1 MIIST
6 RRLVNNPLLIRES
19 VKLPRYSV
27 CNLLFME
34 TNQQRQ
40 VCYVSSRSFLSTFL
54 RTVAT
59 SFIFRLPQHP
69 TIIDV
74 CLSTLRRILTTHP
87 SQRLKEMKQ
96 MSRDPRAADK
106 ARKAERRADEKSGA
120 ISIKPLS
127 LASSDTKPSSGFKK
141 GGFKNAFGSVDDEE
155 KDEKRGLN
163 TEVKVE
169 GFNVREQ
176 EAESESDDDYDR
188 YDPRRPTG
196 CGEGCPGRG

>member
-1 MIIST
+1 MPPPWATNPAPKTESA
-6 RRLVNNPLLIRES
+6 REARKSFYCDLCQKGYSRVNEFEAHEGS
-19 VKLPRYSV
+19 YDH
-27 CNLLFME
+27 
-34 TNQQRQ
+34 
-40 VCYVSSRSFLSTFL
+40 
-54 RTVAT
+54 
-59 SFIFRLPQHP
+59 QHKK
-69 TIIDV
+69 
-74 CLSTLRRILTTHP
+74 
-87 SQRLKEMKQ
+87 RLKEMKQ

-120 ISIKPLS
+120 ITIKPLS

-155 KDEKRGLN
+155 KDEKRGLKA
-163 TEVKVE
+163 EVKIE

-196 CGEGCPGRG
+196 CGEGCPGRV